1 MSSMNSSRL
10 SAYQGLAAVAAAGV
24 GVGVTSDAQADLMI
38 FDINEDMRFEVNTAG
53 NPPVLSSGSFE
64 ISMMFGD
71 DRAEVTLLGKM
82 WNISSF
88 GSGGIDGV
96 RWVDWGIDQPGSSF
110 AFAMADG
117 GSSKSALENFINQ
130 TSVPAGFS
138 ESASIAPGGFFLSA
152 FTNAGTKQSTLAD
165 VGQVDGQFYIGFEY
179 QNQDMDDAI
188 YGWIDITLAYD
199 GFGTFSLAIN
209 RWAYESDAG
218 QAAAIPST
226 MPVPGAGG
234 LLALAFGAAGIRS
247 RRERVA

>member
-38 FDINEDMRFEVNTAG
+38 FDINEDMSFEANTG
-53 NPPVLSSGSFE
+53 GGSIPPGELYSGSFE
-64 ISMMFGD
+64 ISMAFGD
-71 DRAEVTLLGKM
+71 DRAEVGLLGKV
-82 WNISSF
+82 WNVSS
-88 GSGGIDGV
+88 SGDAL
-96 RWVDWGIDQPGSSF
+96 RFVDWGIDQPDSSF

-117 GSSKSALENFINQ
+117 GSSKSALQNFINQ

-138 ESASIAPGGFFLSA
+138 QSATIAPGGLFVSA
-152 FTNAGTKQSTLAD
+152 SVNSGTKQSTLVD

-179 QNQDMDDAI
+179 QNREMDDAI
-188 YGWIDITLAYD
+188 YGWIDITLTYD
-199 GFGTFSLAIN
+199 QVGRFSLAIN

-218 QAAAIPST
+218 RAAAIPST